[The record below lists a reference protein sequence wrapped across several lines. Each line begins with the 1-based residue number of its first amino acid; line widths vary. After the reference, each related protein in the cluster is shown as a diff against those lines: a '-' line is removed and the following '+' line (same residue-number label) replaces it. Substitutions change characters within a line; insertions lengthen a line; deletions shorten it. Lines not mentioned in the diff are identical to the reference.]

1 MTLPLPV
8 GTLDPN
14 VLALSRFTRESRTG
28 STSATWDLVNRILE
42 GYELV
47 FKNGILLQGGGVD
60 YSVSGARI
68 TFVAAPIAGDRTTAV
83 YYYPARL

>member
-14 VLALSRFTRESRTG
+14 VLALSRFTRETRTG
-28 STSATWDLVNRILE
+28 STSATWDLTNKVIE
-42 GYELV
+42 GYELI
-47 FKNGILLQGGGVD
+47 FKNGLLLQGGGTD

-68 TFVAAPIAGDRTTAV
+68 TFAVAPIVGDRTTAV
-83 YYYPARL
+83 YWYPARL

>member
-14 VLALSRFTRESRTG
+14 VLALSRFTRETRTG
-28 STSATWDLVNRILE
+28 STSATWDLTNKVID

-47 FKNGILLQGGGVD
+47 FKNGLLLQSVTD

-68 TFVAAPIAGDRTTAV
+68 TFVVAPIVGDRTTV
-83 YYYPARL
+83 MYYYPARL